1 MDRRK
6 WKNLFL
12 DIIFDIIGAILYDIG
27 IYCFAVNAKFAPA
40 GVSGIAVI
48 TSYLL
53 GLPMGR
59 LALLFNIPIVIIIYR
74 ILGRKFVLKTIK
86 TMLIFAFILD
96 YIIPFLPM
104 YTGNPFYAAICTGV
118 FTGLGLTVIYIRGT
132 STGGTDFLIMAAR
145 KLYPHISIGQI
156 TWIIDGTVILFGA
169 FVFRNID
176 SVILG
181 LVAIMTAAIVI
192 DKIMYGLGAGKLVFI
207 VTEHGDMITKEI
219 GAETNRGATLLRGK
233 GSFTQKDKQ
242 IVMCACNN
250 RQALQIR
257 KVVDKRD
264 PDAFIIIT
272 ESNGV
277 YGRGF
282 KAVNNI

>member
-1 MDRRK
+1 VEDVMDRRK

-96 YIIPFLPM
+96 YIIPFLPSDVYGKSILCSHM
-104 YTGNPFYAAICTGV
+104 YRSIYGSWFNCYIYTGN
-118 FTGLGLTVIYIRGT
+118 
-132 STGGTDFLIMAAR
+132 
-145 KLYPHISIGQI
+145 LYR
-156 TWIIDGTVILFGA
+156 W
-169 FVFRNID
+169 
-176 SVILG
+176 
-181 LVAIMTAAIVI
+181 
-192 DKIMYGLGAGKLVFI
+192 YGFSDNGS
-207 VTEHGDMITKEI
+207 KEI
-219 GAETNRGATLLRGK
+219 ISPYINRADNL
-233 GSFTQKDKQ
+233 D
-242 IVMCACNN
+242 
-250 RQALQIR
+250 
-257 KVVDKRD
+257 
-264 PDAFIIIT
+264 
-272 ESNGV
+272 
-277 YGRGF
+277 Y
-282 KAVNNI
+282 